1 MRKSLKRYQLLIWI
15 SLLLTL
21 GFIAVMASNFYVSKD
36 AVERSLSENTLPI
49 TGDNVYSEI
58 QKDILRP
65 VFVSAQMAHDTFVR
79 DWLLNGEENTDQ
91 IAKYLKEVKLRNN
104 AIASFLVSD
113 LSKNYYYS
121 DGLLKTINESDQ
133 RDVWFFRVKNLKT
146 AYETNVDLDMANRDS
161 MTIFTNYRVS
171 DYAGKFIGAVGIGL
185 TLDTMK
191 HLIDSYQSRFQ
202 RKIYFVDKKGN
213 LVLSGSSATNK
224 NGNINQIPGLSQI
237 AKQIL
242 STSNSDSLHLTY
254 QNENEKVYLNS
265 RFLPELGWYLL
276 VEQNLAT
283 EMSSIRHSLL
293 VNGIIGGSITLLVLL
308 LTLLSIRRYQ
318 NKIEKSAATDSL
330 TKLLNRQAF
339 DFVFQQAVLDSERS
353 RQPLC
358 VALMDIDHFKKINDK
373 QGHLIGDHVL
383 KEIAMIA
390 KRSLRESDVICRWGG
405 EEFLILLKNCA
416 LEKATAIAENLR
428 TTIAAN
434 DFSRTTHL
442 AKGKLNLTVS
452 MGVAECKTHESEDSV
467 FERADVALYQ
477 AKESGRNS
485 VYFSE

>member
-1 MRKSLKRYQLLIWI
+1 MRKSLKRYQLLLWI

-21 GFIAVMASNFYVSKD
+21 GFVAVMASNYYVSKD
-36 AVERSLSENTLPI
+36 AVERSLSENALPI

-58 QKDILRP
+58 QKDLLRP
-65 VFVSAQMAHDTFVR
+65 VYVSAQMGHDTFVR
-79 DWLLNGEENTDQ
+79 DWLLNGEEDVTQ
-91 IAKYLKEVKLRNN
+91 ITKYLKEVKIRNG

-113 LSKNYYYS
+113 LTKNYYYA
-121 DGLLKTINESDQ
+121 DGLLKTVNESDN
-133 RDVWFFRVKNLKT
+133 RDLWFFRVKNLKT

-171 DYAGKFIGAVGIGL
+171 DYSGKFIGAVGIGL

-213 LVLSGSSATNK
+213 IVLAASSAANK
-224 NGNINQIPGLSQI
+224 SGNITQLPGLSQV

-242 STSNSDSLHLTY
+242 SNSNNDSLHLTY
-254 QNENEKVYLNS
+254 HTESEKIYLNS
-265 RFLPELGWYLL
+265 RFLPELGWHLL
-276 VEQNLAT
+276 VEQNLDT
-283 EMSSIRHSLL
+283 EMRPIQHSL
-293 VNGIIGGSITLLVLL
+293 VINGLIGGGITLLVLL
-308 LTLLSIRRYQ
+308 LTLFSIRRYL
-318 NKIEKSAATDSL
+318 NKIERSAATDSL

-358 VALMDIDHFKKINDK
+358 VALMDIDYFKKINDK

-434 DFSRTTHL
+434 DFSRTTDL
-442 AKGKLNLTVS
+442 AKGRLNLTVS

>member
-1 MRKSLKRYQLLIWI
+1 MRKTLKRYQLLLWI
-15 SLLLTL
+15 SLLLTV
-21 GFIAVMASNFYVSKD
+21 GFVAVMASNYYVSKD
-36 AVERSLSENTLPI
+36 AVERGLSENALPI

-58 QKDILRP
+58 QKDLLRP
-65 VFVSAQMAHDTFVR
+65 VYVSAQMGHDTFVR
-79 DWLLNGEENTDQ
+79 DWLLNGEEDVTQ
-91 IAKYLKEVKLRNN
+91 ITKYLKEVKTRNG
-104 AIASFLVSD
+104 AISSFLVSD
-113 LSKNYYYS
+113 LTKNYYYA
-121 DGLLKTINESDQ
+121 DGLLKTVNENDS
-133 RDVWFFRVKNLKT
+133 RDLWFFRVRNLKT

-171 DYAGKFIGAVGIGL
+171 DYSGKFIGAVGIGL

-202 RKIYFVDKKGN
+202 RKIYFVDKKGGV
-213 LVLSGSSATNK
+213 VLAASSAANK
-224 NGNINQIPGLSQI
+224 NGNITQLPGLSQI

-242 STSNSDSLHLTY
+242 GNSTNESLHLTY
-254 QNENEKVYLNS
+254 YTENEKIYLNS
-265 RFLPELGWYLL
+265 RFLPELGWHLL
-276 VEQNLAT
+276 VEQNLDT
-283 EMSSIRHSLL
+283 EMRQIQQSLFM
-293 VNGIIGGSITLLVLL
+293 NGLIGGGITLLVLL
-308 LTLLSIRRYQ
+308 LTLVSIRRYL
-318 NKIEKSAATDSL
+318 NKIERSAATDPL

-358 VALMDIDHFKKINDK
+358 VALMDIDYFKKINDK

-383 KEIAMIA
+383 KEIAMIS

-434 DFSRTTHL
+434 DFSRTTDL
-442 AKGKLNLTVS
+442 AKGKLSLTVS

>member
-1 MRKSLKRYQLLIWI
+1 MRKTLKRYQLLLWI
-15 SLLLTL
+15 SLLLTV
-21 GFIAVMASNFYVSKD
+21 GFVAVMASNYYVSKD
-36 AVERSLSENTLPI
+36 AVERGLSENALPI

-58 QKDILRP
+58 QKDLLRP
-65 VFVSAQMAHDTFVR
+65 VYVSAQMGHDTFVR
-79 DWLLNGEENTDQ
+79 DWLLNGEEDVTQ
-91 IAKYLKEVKLRNN
+91 ITKYLKEVKTRNG
-104 AIASFLVSD
+104 AISSFLVSD
-113 LSKNYYYS
+113 LTKNYYYA
-121 DGLLKTINESDQ
+121 DGLLKTVNENDS
-133 RDVWFFRVKNLKT
+133 RDLWFFRVRNLKT

-171 DYAGKFIGAVGIGL
+171 DYSGKFIGAVGIGL

-202 RKIYFVDKKGN
+202 RKIYFVDKKGGI
-213 LVLSGSSATNK
+213 VLAASSAANK
-224 NGNINQIPGLSQI
+224 NGNITQLPGLSQI

-242 STSNSDSLHLTY
+242 GNSTNESLHLTY
-254 QNENEKVYLNS
+254 YTENEKIYLNS
-265 RFLPELGWYLL
+265 RFLPELGWHLL
-276 VEQNLAT
+276 VEQNLDT
-283 EMSSIRHSLL
+283 EMRQIQQSLFM
-293 VNGIIGGSITLLVLL
+293 NGLIGGGITLLVLL
-308 LTLLSIRRYQ
+308 LTLVSIRRYL
-318 NKIEKSAATDSL
+318 NKIERSAATDPL

-358 VALMDIDHFKKINDK
+358 VALMDIDYFKKINDK

-383 KEIAMIA
+383 KEIAMIS

-434 DFSRTTHL
+434 DFSRTTDL
-442 AKGKLNLTVS
+442 AKGKLSLTVS